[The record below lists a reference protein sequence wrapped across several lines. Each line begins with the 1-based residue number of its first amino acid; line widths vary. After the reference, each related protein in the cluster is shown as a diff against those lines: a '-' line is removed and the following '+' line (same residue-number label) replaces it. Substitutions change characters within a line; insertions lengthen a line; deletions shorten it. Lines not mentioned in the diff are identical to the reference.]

1 MLGQEIAHTQR
12 AHAPLRAE
20 FLERLPRF
28 TGTPVERG
36 GPMQHVHVDIIEL
49 QQAKLAV
56 ERLACAVIPLLGIAQ
71 FRRNPQVFALLTF
84 RESRIVQRATHAGL
98 IVVPRRAVDMTVAG
112 FQRTLHY
119 GGNALIVDTQHAQ
132 ADLRNQIAVV
142 QCDHGGME
150 GCHALSFRRLCFR
163 RLFSTVLMLV
173 PA

>member
-1 MLGQEIAHTQR
+1 
-12 AHAPLRAE
+12 
-20 FLERLPRF
+20 
-28 TGTPVERG
+28 
-36 GPMQHVHVDIIEL
+36 MQHVHVDIIEL

-119 GGNALIVDTQHAQ
+119 GVTPSSSMRSTPKPICGIRLPSFNVTMGVWKVSM
-132 ADLRNQIAVV
+132 R
-142 QCDHGGME
+142 CPFE
-150 GCHALSFRRLCFR
+150 GCVSGDYSQPFSCLFQLSRRSPQFGHISWHMPR
-163 RLFSTVLMLV
+163 IASWNSSGRAV
-173 PA
+173 A